1 MMKRASLLL
10 GLAGALC
17 VAGPASAA
25 EEATALREVEFS
37 FDGPFGT
44 FDRAAAQRGFQV
56 ARAVCASCHG
66 MQYLAFRELGALGYS
81 EEMIAAIA
89 AEFEVEDGP
98 DEFGDMFRRPAK
110 PSDRMPSPFPN
121 EEAARAANGGAL
133 PPDLSVIVK
142 ARAGGAPYIYSLLTG
157 YDEPPAGEELRPGL
171 YWNSYFAGHRIA
183 MPQPLYD
190 DLVEYQDGTPATVE
204 QMAHDVTTFLAWLAE
219 PSMEHRKSMGL
230 SFLLFMAV
238 FTVLLYLSYKR
249 VWRPV
254 KEGRDL
260 QS

>member
-1 MMKRASLLL
+1 MKRASLLL
-10 GLAGALC
+10 GLAAALC

-25 EEATALREVEFS
+25 EEAPALREVDFS

-56 ARAVCASCHG
+56 ARGVCAACHS
-66 MQYLAFRELGALGYS
+66 MKQLAFRNLGDLGYS
-81 EEMIAAIA
+81 EEMVAAIA
-89 AEFEVEDGP
+89 AEFQVEDGP
-98 DEFGDMFRRPAK
+98 DEFGDMFMRAAK
-110 PSDRMPSPFPN
+110 PSDRMPVPFPN

-142 ARAGGAPYIYSLLTG
+142 AREGGAPYIYSLLTG
-157 YDEPPAGEELRPGL
+157 YGEPPAGEELRPGL
-171 YWNSYFAGHRIA
+171 YWNEYFAGHRIA

-190 DLVEYQDGTPATVE
+190 DLVEYQDGTTATID
-204 QMAHDVTTFLAWLAE
+204 QMAHDVTAFLAWLAD
-219 PSMEHRKSMGL
+219 PAMEQRKSMGL
-230 SFLLFMAV
+230 SFMLFMAA
-238 FTVLLYLSYKR
+238 FSVLLYLSYRR

-260 QS
+260 ES